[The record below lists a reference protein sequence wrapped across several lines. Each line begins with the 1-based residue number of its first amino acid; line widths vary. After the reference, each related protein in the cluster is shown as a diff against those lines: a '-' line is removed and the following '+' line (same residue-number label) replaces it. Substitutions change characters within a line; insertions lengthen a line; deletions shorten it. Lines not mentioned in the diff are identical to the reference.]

1 MPQCKRCGMMF
12 MSHELDRNELCE
24 NCARQARAS
33 NARKSKPK
41 ACARCGNHGLFL
53 YIEPDGF
60 CENCRPFVEAE
71 RRERQRRERASQ
83 NYQLCQNGTARH
95 DVQRIYDAFRAKY
108 PNALIVGIEPKD
120 EDRRMIVH
128 LEGGD
133 LYNAVFNALTN
144 DVDVTK
150 VGAPGP
156 ERASNYGPA
165 QHSVAAASAKPE
177 KSYGLACVVSVLSLL
192 YNIFLLLFSYA
203 GGFVGV
209 ISSLVALV
217 GSISKARTAIVFGA
231 CFLILSLVLSF
242 PYSIVN
248 IIFFVFLLAAS

>member
-1 MPQCKRCGMMF
+1 MPVCKNCGEVKYAF
-12 MSHELDRNELCE
+12 ELDQNELCE
-24 NCARQARAS
+24 RCSGQARAA

-41 ACARCGNHGLFL
+41 VCARCGDHGLFL
-53 YIEPDGF
+53 YIEPDGI

-71 RRERQRRERASQ
+71 RREKQRREHASQ

-95 DVQRIYDAFRAKY
+95 DVQRIYDAFRANY
-108 PNALIVGIEPKD
+108 PNALVVGIEPKD

-133 LYNAVFNALTN
+133 RYNAVFNALTN

-150 VGAPGP
+150 VDAPGP
-156 ERASNYGPA
+156 ERASNYGPV
-165 QHSVAAASAKPE
+165 QHSVDAASAKPE

-203 GGFVGV
+203 GGFVGI

-242 PYSIVN
+242 PYSIIN
-248 IIFFVFLLAAS
+248 IIFVILLLAAS